1 MKAETMPPS
10 PTSVGAFA
18 FASIQPGISFEHVR
32 SHALSQQMKEDT
44 TATNIPMNQRSHV
57 LRVVALAG
65 NLCAVFLRH
74 APPSDQSVTH
84 FWSEPS
90 SSKDE
95 IGRAMS
101 ALLVGLLLAA
111 DNCSLILE
119 RSILKKIQ
127 LNAKKYPAALCKGK
141 SDSYTAYSSHTGITK
156 TEGQS
161 TMEEDESKMALEEI
175 DVIEQM
181 MDYIHEFAL
190 ERQWNQ
196 FHTPRSLCLA
206 LMGEAGE
213 LAEIFQWK
221 GDENMKRDEKML
233 DKVSQEMA
241 DVAIYLL
248 RMATVC
254 KIPLADLSLQPVVFA
269 QVQSLSPSSGSL

>member
-1 MKAETMPPS
+1 
-10 PTSVGAFA
+10 
-18 FASIQPGISFEHVR
+18 
-32 SHALSQQMKEDT
+32 
-44 TATNIPMNQRSHV
+44 
-57 LRVVALAG
+57 
-65 NLCAVFLRH
+65 
-74 APPSDQSVTH
+74 
-84 FWSEPS
+84 
-90 SSKDE
+90 
-95 IGRAMS
+95 
-101 ALLVGLLLAA
+101 
-111 DNCSLILE
+111 
-119 RSILKKIQ
+119 
-127 LNAKKYPAALCKGK
+127 
-141 SDSYTAYSSHTGITK
+141 
-156 TEGQS
+156 
-161 TMEEDESKMALEEI
+161 MEEDESKMALEEI

-181 MDYIHEFAL
+181 MDNIHEFAL